1 MTAVAPAPTRAS
13 GTDDPEEQRK
23 ALATGAGWLTLST
36 IVVGGLNYAYSLALT
51 HLLPAD
57 KYAQFAAAQAL
68 LLTAGTVAS
77 ASIPWVLAQQ
87 LAKHPDRGGH
97 AAPPP
102 VGGGGPGGEGG
113 GGGAGMAMLGNCVQG
128 VVAAAVILGVSRSFA
143 DPQTAFTLGIC
154 VFLIF
159 ASSTTPG
166 WLQGRQRFLAL
177 AAIKVT
183 EVVVK
188 CAVGIVLALSTRTA
202 AAPLG
207 AFGAGAAIVFVLGLY
222 WFRHQLFGPITFGM
236 VRSLWRD
243 AVGVASVQGL
253 VSALASLDVVLV
265 AVLPLASSAAASYQ
279 ASMIIARVPLFIGS
293 AVAMVA
299 LPMIARATPGQSA
312 QQYRDAVRL
321 YAVVAVPFAVM
332 LATTPKDLVYLVF
345 PKEFGDITAIL
356 PWTAASGLMIGA
368 VELITTFYQGRS
380 EYRPSLVCQTLA
392 AAVSVA
398 AILAGFHLDGI
409 VGLSIGAFA
418 GTAVAVVILLGDS
431 ARRWP
436 GSVRLPLTG
445 FVLTV
450 GLAAGLV
457 LAAQNPIAWI
467 VACLAT
473 SGWMARQILAPRKH
487 HLSGARHRT

>member
-1 MTAVAPAPTRAS
+1 MTAIAAAPTRAS
-13 GTDDPEEQRK
+13 GTTDPEEQRK

-36 IVVGGLNYAYSLALT
+36 VVVGGLNYAYSLALT

-87 LAKHPDRGGH
+87 LAKHPDR
-97 AAPPP
+97 AAK
-102 VGGGGPGGEGG
+102 
-113 GGGAGMAMLGNCVQG
+113 AALTRMAMLGNCVQG
-128 VVAAAVILGVSRSFA
+128 VVAAVVILGVSRSFA
-143 DPQTAFTLGIC
+143 DPQTAFILSIC

-188 CAVGIVLALSTRTA
+188 CAVGIVLALGTRTA

-299 LPMIARATPGQSA
+299 LPMIARATRGQSA

-321 YAVVAVPFAVM
+321 YAVVALPFAVM

-380 EYRPSLVCQTLA
+380 EYRPSLVCQSLA
-392 AAVSVA
+392 AVVSVA
-398 AILAGFHLDGI
+398 AILTGFHLDGI

-418 GTAVAVVILLGDS
+418 GTAVAVVFLLVDS

-436 GSVRLPLTG
+436 GSVRLPFTG
-445 FVLTV
+445 LVLAV
-450 GLAAGLV
+450 GLAAGLL
-457 LAAQNPIAWI
+457 LAAQNPIVWV

-473 SGWMARQILAPRKH
+473 VGWMARQVLASRDSEATPERP
-487 HLSGARHRT
+487 GARHRT